1 MKDHK
6 FGFELEN
13 ICFTYERLTSLISL
27 LYMLVAEVAEVKGLR
42 EDSLSY
48 ALYEIESG
56 MDRNNEALR
65 GLITG
70 NKANAPKTDGT
81 GMTA

>member
-6 FGFELEN
+6 FSLELED
-13 ICFTYERLTSLISL
+13 ICFTYERLTSLIGL
-27 LYMLVAEVAEVKGLR
+27 LQTLVAEVAEVLGVR

-56 MDRNNEALR
+56 MDRNNEALMR
-65 GLITG
+65 LITG
-70 NKANAPKTDGT
+70 NKANVPKTDGPD
-81 GMTA
+81 MPA

>member
-6 FGFELEN
+6 FSLELED

-27 LYMLVAEVAEVKGLR
+27 LKMLVAEVAEVEGLR
-42 EDSLSY
+42 KDSLSY
-48 ALYEIESG
+48 ALYEIELG
-56 MDRNNEALR
+56 MDRNNEALN

-70 NKANAPKTDGT
+70 NKANAPKTNGT
-81 GMTA
+81 DMPA